1 VIAPDTS
8 ILVAGFDSTHPF
20 TRQAIAALVD
30 VRREGRLVAH
40 TIAETFA
47 VLSAPGGPYPA
58 SPAIVVEY
66 LSPLLERDPIGLTP
80 KRYPRAV
87 TELVR
92 LGVRGRAVYD
102 GLIALAVRDAGGE
115 LVSLDRRAAK
125 TYERVGV
132 EHRII
137 AS

>member
-20 TRQAIAALVD
+20 TRQAVAALVE
-30 VRREGRLVAH
+30 VRRDGRLVTH

-66 LSPLLERDPIGLTP
+66 LSPLLERDPVGLSP
-80 KRYPRAV
+80 RRYPRAV
-87 TELVR
+87 TELAR
-92 LGVRGRAVYD
+92 LGVRGGAVYD
-102 GLIALAVRDAGGE
+102 GLIALAARDAGAE

-132 EHRII
+132 QYRII
-137 AS
+137 PA